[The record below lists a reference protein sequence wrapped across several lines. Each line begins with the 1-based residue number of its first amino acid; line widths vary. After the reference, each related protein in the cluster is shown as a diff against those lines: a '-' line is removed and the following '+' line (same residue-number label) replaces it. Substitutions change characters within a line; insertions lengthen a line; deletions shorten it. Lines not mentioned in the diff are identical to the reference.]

1 MTSENLDKKD
11 REISLLDLMVTIL
24 LKWRGILISGIIGAF
39 LFGIFG
45 YFLALQDVKTQNR
58 VLQEQQLMIEQQSN
72 MTEQEANRLWE
83 DNRDQ
88 LAKQLDT
95 RQLMNVNTAIAY
107 KQYLEEKLEY
117 QNASGS
123 ISCSKDGF
131 NILGSSR

>member
-72 MTEQEANRLWE
+72 MTEQEVNRLWE

-88 LAKQLDT
+88 LAKQLDA

-117 QNASGS
+117 QKNSLLICYS
-123 ISCSKDGF
+123 
-131 NILGSSR
+131 L